1 MSCDWLATGKGVTGP
16 AEYPSFQQRIANLPS
31 AIPQNPWNNRQS
43 NRMPMNQPPASATVS
58 QIAPPDAQKASNR
71 PFAEYSPMQHVRVG
85 FAKVQSAI
93 GSSGLAALSS
103 GVVLAICGTA
113 LAIHEGVPYPLAVMV
128 GYCTVVASACLCAA
142 LFNVRGRAPTKAI
155 PIGTNR
161 DPNYAAWRLVSK
173 FRISDASRLWC
184 DIEPGS
190 PASQES
196 IAWGTA
202 MLDAVKRGELPAIAR
217 AGTTVNAQEQRN
229 PGWSTEIGREALIS
243 WAQAHGHSP
252 RFLQK

>member
-1 MSCDWLATGKGVTGP
+1 MS
-16 AEYPSFQQRIANLPS
+16 IN
-31 AIPQNPWNNRQS
+31 QS
-43 NRMPMNQPPASATVS
+43 PASATIS
-58 QIAPPDAQKASNR
+58 PIAPPEAQKTSNR
-71 PFAEYSPMQHVRVG
+71 RSAESTHLQRVKVG
-85 FAKVQSAI
+85 FAGIVSAI
-93 GSSGLAALSS
+93 GLSGLAAVSS
-103 GVVLAICGTA
+103 GLVLAVCGTA
-113 LAIHEGVPYPLAVMV
+113 LAIHDGVPYPLAVMV
-128 GYCTVVASACLCAA
+128 GYCAAVGSACLGAA
-142 LFNVRGRAPTKAI
+142 LVNIRRRAPAQAS
-155 PIGTNR
+155 PVGVSR
-161 DPNYAAWRLVSK
+161 DPSYAAWRLVSK

-217 AGTTVNAQEQRN
+217 AGTSHAAQEQRN
-229 PGWSTEIGREALIS
+229 PGWSTEIGRDDLIS

>member
-1 MSCDWLATGKGVTGP
+1 M
-16 AEYPSFQQRIANLPS
+16 PS
-31 AIPQNPWNNRQS
+31 
-43 NRMPMNQPPASATVS
+43 NQPPASATVS
-58 QIAPPDAQKASNR
+58 QIAPPEAQRASNR
-71 PFAEYSPMQHVRVG
+71 RFAEYAHLQRVRAG
-85 FAKVQSAI
+85 FARVESAI
-93 GSSGLAALSS
+93 GLSGLAAVSS
-103 GVVLAICGTA
+103 GVALAICCTA
-113 LAIHEGVPYPLAVMV
+113 LAIHQGVPYPLAVMV
-128 GYCTVVASACLCAA
+128 GYCTVVGSACLGAA
-142 LFNVRGRAPTKAI
+142 LFNVRTRAPAKAI

-161 DPNYAAWRLVSK
+161 DPNYAAWKLVSK

-184 DIEPGS
+184 DIEPGC

-229 PGWSTEIGREALIS
+229 PGWSTEIGREALTS
-243 WAQAHGHSP
+243 WAQAHGQSP

>member
-1 MSCDWLATGKGVTGP
+1 
-16 AEYPSFQQRIANLPS
+16 
-31 AIPQNPWNNRQS
+31 
-43 NRMPMNQPPASATVS
+43 MPINQPPASATVP
-58 QIAPPDAQKASNR
+58 QIAPPEAQKASNR
-71 PFAEYSPMQHVRVG
+71 RPAEYTQMQYVRVG

-93 GSSGLAALSS
+93 GLAGLVVVSS

-113 LAIHEGVPYPLAVMV
+113 LAIHEGVAYPLAVMV
-128 GYCTVVASACLCAA
+128 GYCTAVGSAGFGAA
-142 LFNVRGRAPTKAI
+142 LFNVREPASAKAV
-155 PIGTNR
+155 PIDTNR
-161 DPNYAAWRLVSK
+161 DPNYAAWKLVSK

-217 AGTTVNAQEQRN
+217 AGSSQVANTQEQRN
-229 PGWSTEIGREALIS
+229 PSWTTEIGREDLIA